1 MHQGQVAFLSG
12 AIFKLLGDAPMRGVG
27 LGGHHDA
34 RGPAIKAMH
43 HARTRELLTNFAQR
57 SLRAM
62 QKMPSQRVDERAALV
77 TARRMH
83 QQSRLLVD
91 HDQIMV
97 FKNNVKRNVVGRNF
111 A

>member
-1 MHQGQVAFLSG
+1 MPGQR
-12 AIFKLLGDAPMRGVG
+12 I
-27 LGGHHDA
+27 
-34 RGPAIKAMH
+34 
-43 HARTRELLTNFAQR
+43 
-57 SLRAM
+57 
-62 QKMPSQRVDERAALV
+62 DERATLV

-97 FKNNVKRNVVGRNF
+97 FKNNVQRNIVGRNF